1 MLDTRDSG
9 EVVLDGISIDG
20 YFKQYNR
27 AESLD
32 IGFVF

>member
-1 MLDTRDSG
+1 MMVKRDCG
-9 EVVLDGISIDG
+9 EIALDGISIDG
-20 YFKQYNR
+20 YFKQYAK